1 MSSSAPLA
9 FNTNDKKQSDVH
21 KHVILDD
28 IQVFGFSVF
37 LHIMIIKSV
46 IYNKG
51 F

>member
-9 FNTNDKKQSDVH
+9 FQTNDKKQSDVH

-28 IQVFGFSVF
+28 IQVLYSLF
-37 LHIMIIKSV
+37 LHIMIIHSV
-46 IYNKG
+46 KG